1 MGGKL
6 EVDKKSKKSKKKEKN
21 KDRSKKDRKKNNDG
35 ESKENG
41 DNDDETD
48 SEEERWLHAI
58 EAGKLEEVKFE
69 CTSKSFEELEEFSS
83 IHN

>member
-35 ESKENG
+35 NQRKMEIMMMKQTVKRNG
-41 DNDDETD
+41 GCMLLKQGNLK
-48 SEEERWLHAI
+48 R
-58 EAGKLEEVKFE
+58 
-69 CTSKSFEELEEFSS
+69 
-83 IHN
+83 